1 MVVSTTTKKRAKI
14 SKILRKFQVLLSV
27 AGIASIQEYG
37 IGATDWV
44 AQLWWWSVGALP
56 RPGPSQ

>member
-44 AQLWWWSVGALP
+44 AQLWW
-56 RPGPSQ
+56 